1 MELPITSVIEALVFA
16 SEQPVSPESLRDT
29 LASAAEPEPGEAP
42 AAAVTL
48 EQVREALDALAAK
61 YAAGYAFE
69 LRQIAGGYQ
78 FFTRPEYHPWVRRA
92 IAQKN
97 QKRLSRAALEVLSI
111 VAYRQPVT
119 KAEMEFIRGVNCDHA
134 LQKLLDRSLVSIA
147 GRSDAP
153 GRPLLYET
161 SAMFMQYFGLR
172 DLSDLPKLK
181 EFEELAEDHLEL
193 FRQQQE
199 SQSPPEPHVES

>member
-16 SEQPVSPESLRDT
+16 SEQPVSPESLRDA
-29 LASAAEPEPGEAP
+29 LSSAGEAEPGNAP
-42 AAAVTL
+42 AAVSL
-48 EQVREALDALAAK
+48 EQVREALDALTVK

-161 SAMFMQYFGLR
+161 STFFMQYFGLR

-199 SQSPPEPHVES
+199 SQSLPEPHGES